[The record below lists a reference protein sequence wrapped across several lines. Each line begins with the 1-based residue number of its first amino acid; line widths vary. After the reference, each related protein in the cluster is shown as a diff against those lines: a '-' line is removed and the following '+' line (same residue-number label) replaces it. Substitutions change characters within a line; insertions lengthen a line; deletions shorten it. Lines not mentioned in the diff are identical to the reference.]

1 MKVAIIG
8 GGGREHVIALKI
20 SESNL
25 LNELFILPGN
35 PGTEKLGTNVPIK
48 SDDINGI
55 VKFCTENKIELVI
68 IGPEKPLTMGLAEG
82 LIENDIKVFGPTKA
96 AARIEGEK
104 SFAKNLMMK
113 YNIPTASFK
122 VFHKENYDDALNYLK
137 RVSYPIVIKADG
149 IASGKGVI
157 IPETYEDA
165 KEAVKE
171 CFVNSSFGKAGEK
184 IVIEE
189 YMTGQ
194 EASVFAITDG
204 NDFVLL
210 PAAQDHKRIFDG
222 DKGKNTGG
230 MGAYAPTPFVNENDY
245 KIISDKIIKPTL
257 EALNENKSKFVGCLY
272 CGLMMTSEGPKVV
285 EFNCRFG
292 DPETQVV
299 LPLISGDFLE
309 LLFSASNGN
318 INKNSISIENK
329 TSVCVVL
336 ASKGYPDKVEK
347 GIEIF
352 GIDDANK
359 CENISIIHAGTKK
372 LNNKILTDG
381 GRVLNIVGTINSN
394 NLKLC
399 KEITYNALSKINFDG
414 MQYRKDIADK
424 AIN

>member
-1 MKVAIIG
+1 MKILMIG